1 MLRRYENINDINK
14 TSLAYNMLSKY
25 KFKNNPFR
33 TVLSFNQEEL
43 IWAGFPEIREKFE
56 KRIKRSIRI
65 PNSTIVLNW
74 GEYGSG
80 KTHAARYFSKQSVLQ
95 TCIDP
100 EKNST
105 TPLSIVINFPKGKNV
120 VRELFT
126 QIIDKI
132 DIATVNSKL
141 SSLDSETILN
151 NVTDNMYVRQIISY
165 LFRED
170 FEKDLYLKYL
180 YDESSTQER
189 NKLGFLRKIETDN
202 DIVELLSALLTVI
215 TDDTIYPCVIIWID
229 EFEDIAYQ
237 SSSNI
242 NNINNFIKVLFD
254 KTPNKLLLF
263 INFTLSAMANVG
275 DLSVYLQDAVKSR
288 IKERIELAI
297 PDKDELKIYLIDLLN
312 NPINRDG
319 KPDGYVPFEE
329 HMIDQLID
337 DIGNTSLRRFNE
349 ALSYLLESADLDGKS
364 NISKEYYLS
373 IKDEIIGWKDE

>member
-1 MLRRYENINDINK
+1 MFE
-14 TSLAYNMLSKY
+14 
-25 KFKNNPFR
+25 KFKLKTNPFR
-33 TVLSFNQEEL
+33 MVPAVNQEEL
-43 IWAGFPEIREKFE
+43 IWAGFPEIKEKFE
-56 KRIKRSIRI
+56 RRIKRSIRI

-80 KTHAARYFSKQSVLQ
+80 KTHAARYFSKRSVLQ

-100 EKNST
+100 SKDVT

-132 DIATVNSKL
+132 DIAAVNSKL
-141 SSLDSETILN
+141 SSLDSEKVLN
-151 NVTDNMYVRQIISY
+151 NMTDNMFVRQIISY
-165 LFRED
+165 LFKAD

-180 YDESSTQER
+180 YDESSPQER

-202 DIVELLSALLTVI
+202 DIVEILSALLTVI
-215 TDDTIYPCVIIWID
+215 TNENMYPCVIIWID

-237 SSSNI
+237 STSNI

-263 INFTLSAMANVG
+263 INFTLSAMANVD

-297 PDKDELKIYLIDLLN
+297 PDKAELKTYLLDLLN
-312 NPINRDG
+312 SPLYREGDAR
-319 KPDGYVPFEE
+319 GYVPFDED
-329 HMIDQLID
+329 MIEQLID
-337 DIGNTSLRRFNE
+337 DIGNASLRRFNE
-349 ALSYLLESADLDGKS
+349 ALSYLLESAEIDNQCPITKD
-364 NISKEYYLS
+364 YYQS